1 MRARG
6 GPGNTWLGRQV
17 RRWRP
22 DRNPLRR
29 RLDRVETVVLGVL
42 LAAFLAGAPFAALAA
57 GSWTHAGLLREAQ
70 GHSAA
75 WHQVPATL
83 LQSAT
88 NWTGYESMPGAG
100 APEADVRWTAP
111 DGRVQTGNIYVL
123 GPAKPGSTVMVWID
137 RAGQLT
143 DPPLLSSQIA
153 SLADLNETLAVAL
166 LAAALIVI
174 GWLAHRIMDRRRL
187 SAWGADWL
195 VTGPQWSP
203 RR

>member
-1 MRARG
+1 MRPRG
-6 GPGNTWLGRQV
+6 GPRSTWLSRLV

-29 RLDRVETVVLGVL
+29 RLDRVETAVLCVL
-42 LAAFLAGAPFAALAA
+42 LTAFLAGAPFAARVA

-83 LQSAT
+83 LQSTT
-88 NWTGYESMPGAG
+88 NLNGYMSMPGAD
-100 APEADVRWTAP
+100 APEAAVRWKAP
-111 DGRVQTGNIYVL
+111 DGRVHNGVIYVL
-123 GPAKPGSTVMVWID
+123 GPAKAGTTVMVWIN

-143 DPPLLSSQIA
+143 DPPLVSSQIA
-153 SLADLNETLAVAL
+153 SLADLNETLAVTV
-166 LAAALIVI
+166 LAVTVIVI
-174 GWLAHRIMDRRRL
+174 GWIAHRVMDRRRL
-187 SAWGADWL
+187 AAWGADWL
-195 VTGPQWSP
+195 VTGPRWSP